1 MNVMELIENVGVLPV
16 INITDISTAVPLANA
31 LVKGGIPVVEVTLRS
46 EVSLNAIKTIVKEV
60 PECKVLAGTILT
72 VEQAKSA
79 IDAGVSGLVMPGYDE
94 EIVDFAMKNNM
105 PIVPGCV
112 TAADIQKGV
121 KQGLKVFKFFPAEKS
136 GGIDAIKLLSGPFK
150 GIKFLPTGGIDYS
163 NLGTYL
169 KEKCVIACGGSYMA
183 NAKLLASKDFEAITA
198 NCKKAVDIS
207 LGFELAHIGI
217 NHNSED
223 EAVNTAETVS
233 DIFRMNAR
241 YMNSAVFA
249 GTAVEAVK
257 SQGYGTKGHVGFFTN
272 SMKRAMAYLKAKG
285 IELNEDSIKRD
296 ASGEITCIYLN
307 DEIAG
312 FAFHIVSR

>member
-1 MNVMELIENVGVLPV
+1 MDVMQLIENIGILPV
-16 INITDISTAVPLANA
+16 INVTDISTARPLANA
-31 LVKGGIPVVEVTLRS
+31 LVKGGIPVVEITLRS
-46 EVSLNAIKTIVKEV
+46 DVSLQAIREIIDEQ

-72 VEQAKSA
+72 IDDAKAA
-79 IDAGVSGLVMPGYDE
+79 IAAGASGLVMPGYDE
-94 EIVDFAMKNNM
+94 EIVDFAIKNGV

-150 GIKFLPTGGIDYS
+150 GIKFLPTGGIDYT

-183 NAKLLASKDFEAITA
+183 NAKLLASGDFDAITA
-198 NCKKAVDIS
+198 NCKKAMDIS
-207 LGFELAHIGI
+207 LGFELAHVGI
-217 NHNSED
+217 NHDGEQ
-223 EAVNTAETVS
+223 EAINTAETIS
-233 DIFRMNAR
+233 DIFRLNPR

-257 SQGYGTKGHVGFFTN
+257 KNSYGEKGHVGFFTN
-272 SMKRAMAYLKAKG
+272 SMTRAIAYFESKG
-285 IELNEDSIKRD
+285 ISLNEESIKRN
-296 ASGEITCIYLN
+296 AAGEITCIYLK
-307 DEIAG
+307 DDIGG
-312 FAFHIVSR
+312 FAFHVVTR

>member
-1 MNVMELIENVGVLPV
+1 MDIMKTMENIGVLPV
-16 INITDISTAVPLANA
+16 INVTDISTAAPLANA
-31 LVKGGIPVVEVTLRS
+31 LSKGGIPVIEITLRNES
-46 EVSLNAIKTIVKEV
+46 SLNAIREILKAEPKMQVF
-60 PECKVLAGTILT
+60 AGTILT

-79 IDAGVSGLVMPGYDE
+79 IEAGATGLVMPGYDD
-94 EIVDFAMKNNM
+94 EIIDFAMSEGV

-121 KQGLKVFKFFPAEKS
+121 KKGLKVFKFFPAEKS

-150 GIKFLPTGGIDYS
+150 DVKFLPTGGIDYS

-169 KEKCVIACGGSYMA
+169 RNDCVIACGGSYMA
-183 NAKLLASKDFEAITA
+183 NAKLLADKNFDAITE

-217 NHNSED
+217 NHSD
-223 EAVNTAETVS
+223 EQSAVNTAESIS
-233 DIFRMNAR
+233 DIFRLGAR

-257 SQGYGTKGHVGFFTN
+257 SMGYGAKGHIGFYTN
-272 SMKRAMAYLKAKG
+272 SVSRAMAYFENRG
-285 IELNEDSIKRD
+285 IKLNPDSIKRNKAGD
-296 ASGEITCIYLN
+296 ITCIYLQ

-312 FAFHIVSR
+312 FAFHIVAR

>member
-1 MNVMELIENVGVLPV
+1 MDVMKLIESIGILPV
-16 INITDISTAVPLANA
+16 INITDIEKAVPLANA

-46 EVSLNAIKTIVKEV
+46 EVSLQAIKRIVTEV

-72 VEQAKSA
+72 VEQAQLA
-79 IDAGVSGLVMPGYDE
+79 LDAGVSGLVMPGYDE
-94 EIVDFAMKNNM
+94 EIVDFALGKNV

-121 KQGLKVFKFFPAEKS
+121 KQGLSVFKFFPAEKS

-150 GIKFLPTGGIDYS
+150 GVKFLPTGGIDYS
-163 NLGTYL
+163 NLGIYL

-183 NAKLLASKDFEAITA
+183 NAKLLASGDFDAITA

-217 NHNSED
+217 NHNGEND
-223 EAVNTAETVS
+223 AVNTAETIS

-257 SQGYGTKGHVGFFTN
+257 SQGYGEKGHIGFFTN
-272 SMKRAMAYLKAKG
+272 SISRAMAYFEKKG
-285 IELNEDSIKRD
+285 IALNEESIKRN
-296 ASGEITCIYLN
+296 AAGEITCIYLK
-307 DEIAG
+307 DDIAG
-312 FAFHIVSR
+312 FAFHVVSR